1 MSNPTV
7 REKGEKVKELM
18 VRASNDAKPILEQ
31 IGMSPEAFARV
42 AFNAVLTNPKILDCE
57 PQSLRRAVLECAQR
71 GLLPDGDSAAIIPR
85 KGKATFQIGYKGMC
99 DLARR
104 AIPGCGIRT
113 QVVTNKDEWVYK
125 EGLTL
130 VLDHERDPMTWPDES
145 NVIAAYAVVEM
156 PSGVKESEVML
167 RCDIDHIRKNYAH
180 ASSEAW
186 AKEFAEQCKKT
197 VLRRL
202 GKRLPIRSGLLT
214 AAEPVVPLTDPFD
227 EETIEHAQPSG
238 DPEPDGD
245 PDPAAEPLPARQSRT
260 RRTTKP
266 RQTQRT
272 AREPERAPEKDPE
285 EEQDQEQGQ
294 DQESFPDAGF

>member
-1 MSNPTV
+1 
-7 REKGEKVKELM
+7 
-18 VRASNDAKPILEQ
+18 
-31 IGMSPEAFARV
+31 MSPEAFARV

-125 EGLTL
+125 EGLTM

-214 AAEPVVPLTDPFD
+214 AAEPVVPLTDPSMRKRSKTPSRSATLSQTATLILPLRLRKPGRRESRESASRD
-227 EETIEHAQPSG
+227 RLSGQPRS
-238 DPEPDGD
+238 
-245 PDPAAEPLPARQSRT
+245 LSVIRIRNRSRN
-260 RRTTKP
+260 RHRGRIRKAS
-266 RQTQRT
+266 QTQGSRV
-272 AREPERAPEKDPE
+272 EPTPLDR
-285 EEQDQEQGQ
+285 
-294 DQESFPDAGF
+294 S